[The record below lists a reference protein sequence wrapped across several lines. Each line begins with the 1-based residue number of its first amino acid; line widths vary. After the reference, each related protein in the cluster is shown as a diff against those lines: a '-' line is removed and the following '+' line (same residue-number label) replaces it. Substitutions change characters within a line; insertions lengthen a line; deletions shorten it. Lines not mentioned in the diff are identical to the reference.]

1 MIGSPSIQHKPP
13 EPGYIEVVHQTQNGT
28 PKYKG
33 VGGWESETATP
44 RPPSVPKSSC
54 DTGPWG
60 TGAVGHRGDHSNDP
74 LTLQSHD
81 QLDHTLRRVSA
92 TVLVINSMRIGLA
105 FKNPRQ
111 GALVVWLVHQSST
124 TSPPNPP
131 HPPNHQ
137 GDRGEKEPS
146 STIGR

>member
-44 RPPSVPKSSC
+44 RPPSVPRSSC

-60 TGAVGHRGDHSNDP
+60 TGAVGHRGDHTNDP

-92 TVLVINSMRIGLA
+92 TVLVTVLRE
-105 FKNPRQ
+105 
-111 GALVVWLVHQSST
+111 VVWPSKSETGSFGSKVGFTNLPPQAHPHHYDSYKPKHPIPFST
-124 TSPPNPP
+124 
-131 HPPNHQ
+131 
-137 GDRGEKEPS
+137 EF
-146 STIGR
+146 